1 MKTHAPRTDRGF
13 SLMEL
18 MVVIMILGI
27 LAVVVQKNVWPIL
40 DRAKQKT
47 AMTDIHTLVDA
58 VGLYKL
64 ENGKLPDNLEV
75 LIQPDPKHNNE
86 AYIQQESVPVDP
98 WGNMYDYKKE
108 GSKFTITC
116 FGADGLPNGEGAD
129 EDIDSKTMNHTKK

>member
-1 MKTHAPRTDRGF
+1 MKTRSLRNARGF

-47 AMTDIHTLVDA
+47 AMTDIKTISEA
-58 VGLYKL
+58 VGMYKL
-64 ENGKLPDNLEV
+64 ENNKLPDSLDV

-86 AYIQQESVPVDP
+86 AYLQQETVPVDP
-98 WGNMYDYKKE
+98 WGNPYDYKRD
-108 GSKFTITC
+108 GSKFEILC
-116 FGADGLPNGEGAD
+116 YGADGAPNGEGAD
-129 EDIDSKTMNHTKK
+129 EDISSKTMNQTKK